1 MTQLFYFLA
10 LGLVLILMFN
20 YFVPLNLWIT
30 ALFSGVQVD
39 LMQLVFMRIRKS
51 PVKDIILSLITCQK
65 AGINITLEELETH
78 SLASGNIV
86 TLTKALLKVKSE
98 NLKIDNTEL
107 MAQNLAG
114 NDLMKYIEIRK
125 NDSLSGIG
133 DIKRKLCDKIMN
145 QLNDDQVRDIEKYL
159 KASFL

>member
-1 MTQLFYFLA
+1 MTQLFFFLA

-30 ALFSGVQVD
+30 ALFSGVQID

-98 NLKIDNTEL
+98 NLKIDSTEL

-145 QLNDDQVRDIEKYL
+145 QLNEDQVRDVEKYL